1 MTSPGAALRRF
12 VDIRQG
18 EHLRLWAMFF
28 YLLFVLFA
36 YYIVKPVSRA
46 MFLTKFDIDKLPS
59 LYILIAIFG
68 GILAYFYSRVATKTS
83 LNAAVAWTMGL
94 STLTLVVMWYL
105 IHLRIPWMV
114 YVLNIWVSIFSVILV
129 SQGWLVAGNLFDA
142 RQAKR
147 LYPFLDMGM
156 VIGAAFGGEFT
167 KRMVS
172 IVGTE
177 GLLLASAVMVILAY
191 VSFMAASRDAK
202 DSLRQAAAASR
213 DRTEFS
219 VRQMLGDFTRV
230 RHLRIIVGMM
240 IVMYLVD
247 TLVEYQFQAMART
260 TYRGDQLTAYFG
272 QFYGLWLNGV
282 EFIFQLFLTGVIVR
296 WFGIGATL
304 QISPI
309 AVGLSSVAILAAPGV
324 MSASA
329 VRLTEAST
337 RYTLSK
343 TGMELLYMPLP
354 LALRNRIKAFI
365 DICVDRLSRGI
376 GGVLL
381 LLLTTSSLHLGVRG
395 IAWIVIVLSAVWV
408 VYAVIAR
415 REYIASVRQHLE
427 RRRVDFASTR
437 ISVTDGATI
446 GILEAAACGT
456 NARQASYALSLLEEA
471 PGYDVRPV
479 LMRLVGTSEASVRQ
493 KVYEIGTRLRFGG
506 LLEYAAGDV
515 SKEVMRHAIG
525 YLLTVAPQRM
535 KLGAEY
541 LNSDRPEV
549 VQAAL
554 EGISSNP
561 DLTASLIS
569 EEWIAENA
577 RSSNAE
583 RRSIAAA
590 AIAVRDWGGPES
602 ETLHRLLDDTD
613 TGVALAALR
622 SAGKLRNRAY
632 LFQIIRALNHSRLRG
647 EAIRALTA
655 FGPGIAGTLYDV
667 LRDEAVPSRTRRQ
680 VPRILRKIT
689 AQESV
694 NVLLTAIGNKDLTIR
709 SAALKALNGLREAA
723 PQLNYD
729 DRPVT
734 EQLMNEARTYYEL
747 SAALEPVR
755 RHVTGDRSALSLLAR
770 SIEGRLRST
779 FTRLFR
785 LLGLR
790 YPPRE
795 IYSSYLAIAGPVK
808 NDSSAALEFLDSV
821 LDQKLK
827 RVLLPLLDAPQ
838 NILDGG
844 RDLFDV
850 RIQTVEDAVRT
861 QILSG
866 DPWMSA
872 CAMAAAGELQLRNV
886 SDDIARMALGA
897 TPEVSLVARRVQTA
911 LAAAATR

>member
-12 VDIRQG
+12 VDVRQG

-59 LYILIAIFG
+59 LYILIAVFG

-105 IHLRIPWMV
+105 IHLHIPWMV

-177 GLLLASAVMVILAY
+177 GLLLASAAMVILAY

-202 DSLRQAAAASR
+202 DSLRQAAAGSR
-213 DRTEFS
+213 DQTDFS
-219 VRQMLGDFTRV
+219 VGQMLGDFTRV

-282 EFIFQLFLTGVIVR
+282 EFVFQLFLTGVIVR

-324 MSASA
+324 LSASA

-395 IAWIVIVLSAVWV
+395 IAWIVIALSALWV

-446 GILEAAACGT
+446 GILEAAACGN

-471 PGYDVRPV
+471 PGYDVRPLLV
-479 LMRLVGTSEASVRQ
+479 RLIGTSEASVRQ
-493 KVYEIGTRLRFGG
+493 KVYEIGTRLRFDG
-506 LLEYAAGDV
+506 LLERAAGDV
-515 SKEVMRHAIG
+515 SSEVARQAIG
-525 YLLTVAPQRM
+525 YLLTLAPQRM
-535 KLGAEY
+535 KLGTDY

-577 RSSNAE
+577 RSSNPE

-590 AIAVRDWGGPES
+590 AIAVRGGTES

-613 TGVALAALR
+613 TNVALASLR
-622 SAGKLRNRAY
+622 SAGTLRSRAY
-632 LFQIIRALNHSRLRG
+632 LFQIIRALSHSRLRG

-655 FGPGIAGTLYDV
+655 FGPSIAGTLYDV
-667 LRDEAVPSRTRRQ
+667 LRDETIPPRTRRQ

-689 AQESV
+689 EQESV

-723 PQLNYD
+723 PQLSYD

-734 EQLMNEARTYYEL
+734 DQLMNEARTYYEL

-755 RHVTGDRSALSLLAR
+755 RHVTGDHSALSLLAR

-795 IYSSYLAIAGPVK
+795 IYSSYLAIAGPAK
-808 NDSSAALEFLDSV
+808 NDAGAALEFLDSV
-821 LDQKLK
+821 LDPRLK

-872 CAMAAAGELQLRNV
+872 CAIAAAGELQLRNV
-886 SDDIARMALGA
+886 SADIARIALEA
-897 TPEVSLVARRVQTA
+897 TPEVSRVARRVQTA
-911 LAAAATR
+911 LAATAAG